1 MGEEVIL
8 PAPSRGPVAL
18 ALAAV
23 GLGAGGLAILG
34 AIRGGKT
41 QGPRKAGTSSS
52 GTSSSGTSSSGTSSS
67 GSGWSA
73 ASGVV
78 LSEDARAFLD
88 AVAGRVGFPLYVTS
102 GERSARD
109 QARAML
115 KKVDLG
121 EDLADLLAL
130 YRRDD
135 LVEEL
140 YKLPPEEA
148 RWAEAIQAQID
159 RGDYLSSHLRKGALD
174 LRTKDKTAAQ
184 VDAMEAAAQ
193 AEGARVVIEAT
204 PPHMHVELP

>member
-23 GLGAGGLAILG
+23 GMGAAGLAILG
-34 AIRGGKT
+34 AFQGARSRGPTKT
-41 QGPRKAGTSSS
+41 KPAAASS
-52 GTSSSGTSSSGTSSS
+52 GSSASAPSSSSS
-67 GSGWSA
+67 GSGWSSA
-73 ASGVV
+73 AGVK
-78 LSEDARAFLD
+78 LSSDARAFLD

-102 GERSARD
+102 GERSAAE

-115 KKVDLG
+115 KKVELG

-140 YKLPPEEA
+140 YKLPLEQAAWEK
-148 RWAEAIQAQID
+148 AIQAQMD
-159 RGDYLSSHLRKGALD
+159 RGDFLSSHQRKGALD

-184 VDAMEAAAQ
+184 VDAMQAACE
-193 AEGARVVIEAT
+193 AEGARVVVEAT
-204 PPHMHVELP
+204 PPHMHLELP